1 MKVREPTL
9 SKENREKLTALSN
22 NLLGLFVADLFK
34 DKKVKEI
41 PEEKKA
47 QLRAL
52 VEDLKAQ
59 TDSFLENQKK
69 TETAQDTPDKKT
81 GDNPLRAAFKKR
93 KEEKGTE

>member
-1 MKVREPTL
+1 M

-69 TETAQDTPDKKT
+69 TNTENNTTTKKT
-81 GDNPLRAAFKKR
+81 GDSPLRAAVKKR
-93 KEEKGTE
+93 REDKGTE